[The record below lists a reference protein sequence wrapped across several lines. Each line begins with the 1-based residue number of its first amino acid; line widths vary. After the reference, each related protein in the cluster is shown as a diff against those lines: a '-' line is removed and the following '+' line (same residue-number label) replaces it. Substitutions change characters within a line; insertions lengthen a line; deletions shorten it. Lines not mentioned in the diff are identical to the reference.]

1 MLCDFHASKYHVRE
15 EMSLHIDSP
24 LSDLILTMSMK
35 KYAFQTGIVYVFQL
49 DATLAWSLGFL
60 MSTLRKKKAIWSP
73 DIAL

>member
-35 KYAFQTGIVYVFQL
+35 KYAFQTGIVYVYQVRSML
-49 DATLAWSLGFL
+49 SKLA
-60 MSTLRKKKAIWSP
+60 
-73 DIAL
+73 